1 MGPCLTLNPNTSCT
15 LTLAPTSV
23 RGSDLCAVG
32 RGRPDAVHTPAQL
45 VCVLATTTGFTSK
58 KYQYHKSKATRSLK
72 GGLVQ
77 TWSQHPAPRPPPPAR
92 HQARS
97 QDLCIWTVLP
107 SWVWTMT
114 SLSKYVTP
122 RHSERWIRSNRTV
135 LSCVFN
141 AARCRNPGSI
151 GRRLNEDIKLP

>member
-1 MGPCLTLNPNTSCT
+1 MCSWQRETRCCPHTST
-15 LTLAPTSV
+15 PT
-23 RGSDLCAVG
+23 
-32 RGRPDAVHTPAQL
+32 

-77 TWSQHPAPRPPPPAR
+77 TWSQHPAPRPPPPAC

-97 QDLCIWTVLP
+97 LDLCIWTVLP

-114 SLSKYVTP
+114 SLRKYVTP
-122 RHSERWIRSNRTV
+122 LHSERWIRSNRTF
-135 LSCVFN
+135 C
-141 AARCRNPGSI
+141 AASLTRRSAVTQEDVPPPPRCTTDQNYRTQSI
-151 GRRLNEDIKLP
+151 